1 MSHLQTLFGTTPHSL
16 VVMLQEVC
24 LESLQALRSNSWVQ
38 QNFTLSDSDAP
49 QSIYDTVEGSSFVM
63 KFAYWGSARY
73 FSLMMIPKSF
83 NILECFRVPLQSL
96 MGRDALFADLEVST
110 SSQERPKQSIRLCTT
125 HLECLFDG
133 RPYRK
138 RQLADIS
145 QLLKESLV
153 GNYENIA
160 GVIGGDMNAIE
171 KWDHDIHRTLE
182 VDLKD
187 VWEDEPAPPIPAL
200 KPFKKDMSYGRAR
213 ENTWGYHNRASRNRK
228 RLDKSFYTGRVET
241 VALSEVKDVTGRLR
255 RVGIDLKTEIEGWVN
270 LSMSDGKHE
279 TNMAH
284 AIYFSET
291 VGKRLREQYGEE
303 EFNAR

>member
-63 KFAYWGSARY
+63 KSAYWGSARY

-153 GNYENIA
+153 GNYKNIA

-279 TNMAH
+279 TNCRE
-284 AIYFSET
+284 ET
-291 VGKRLREQYGEE
+291 PRTIRRGRV
-303 EFNAR
+303 